1 MNNYNIQIL
10 EKAPSDWSFF
20 YFNVDE
26 LLPKTNIIL
35 EFLLKEI
42 ESQLRKNIKISKPE
56 WTLTKIIT
64 L

>member
-1 MNNYNIQIL
+1 
-10 EKAPSDWSFF
+10 
-20 YFNVDE
+20 VDE